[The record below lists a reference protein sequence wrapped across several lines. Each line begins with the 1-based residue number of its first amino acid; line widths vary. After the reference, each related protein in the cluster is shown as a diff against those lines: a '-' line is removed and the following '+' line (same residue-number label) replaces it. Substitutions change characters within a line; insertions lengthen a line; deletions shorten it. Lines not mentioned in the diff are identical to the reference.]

1 MYVELARETSTQ
13 KLYTDELQWS
23 CEAVIVLQ
31 WSRIAWGRSFTPNIR
46 RSLPARLYVFITQSK
61 KSKLRQWFIHVLITQ
76 LDKNLTLAW
85 LMIS

>member
-1 MYVELARETSTQ
+1 MYLELARESSTR

-23 CEAVIVLQ
+23 CEVSYSL
-31 WSRIAWGRSFTPNIR
+31 RGSFTPNIR

-61 KSKLRQWFIHVLITQ
+61 KSKLRQWFNHVLITQ

>member
-1 MYVELARETSTQ
+1 MYLELARETFTR

-23 CEAVIVLQ
+23 CEVLY
-31 WSRIAWGRSFTPNIR
+31 SLRGSFTPNIR
-46 RSLPARLYVFITQSK
+46 MSLPARLYVFITQSK
-61 KSKLRQWFIHVLITQ
+61 KSKLRHWFNHVFITQ